1 MGTVLREGRGTA
13 EGSHQAV
20 VVDMAVVLDMV
31 PVL

>member
-1 MGTVLREGRGTA
+1 MLREGRGTA
-13 EGSHQAV
+13 EGSQAV